1 MLVRTR
7 LNQPDSAKMRLT
19 SFSGDEAVEGGLLA
33 DASGK
38 PLEGWRDVVIV
49 LSAKMAADGIERI
62 SLLIETVEVIIKPF
76 LHLDVIL
83 QDVLVRIWGPVI
95 VFPIIVTVVI

>member
-1 MLVRTR
+1 MQLMS
-7 LNQPDSAKMRLT
+7 L
-19 SFSGDEAVEGGLLA
+19 SGDEAVEGGFLA
-33 DASGK
+33 DAPRE
-38 PLEGWRDVVIV
+38 PLGFGGDVVIV
-49 LSAKMAADGIERI
+49 FSTKMAADGIERI
-62 SLLIETVEVIIKPF
+62 SLLIETVEVILKPF